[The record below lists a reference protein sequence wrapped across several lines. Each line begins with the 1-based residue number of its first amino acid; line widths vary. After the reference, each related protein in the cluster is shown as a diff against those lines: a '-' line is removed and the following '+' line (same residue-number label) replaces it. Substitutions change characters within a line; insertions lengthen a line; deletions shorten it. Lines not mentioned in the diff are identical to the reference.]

1 VKKSLVDTRFLALDV
16 LRLVLAFW
24 VLYHHLAGTSFAF
37 RTSHESGILEWISF
51 ALYKTGNFAPQ
62 AFFVISGFVISG
74 YLNEKRDN
82 FRKFSH
88 FYWHFIRTRFLSL
101 YPLYLLSLI
110 AIFVNSNEDREYFLW
125 QLFGLGAFNR
135 NYCVLNCPSW
145 SLSAEFFFYL
155 LAPLLCV
162 ILDRMQLIQQKILF
176 AGILVIQCGISIV
189 IQLNSSL
196 ENAWYFLYHYPP
208 YLFLSFMVGFVCF
221 NIGFHNLFSKIRF
234 TPTLRFLGLFAIWI
248 TYIIFFV
255 KYPRFL
261 TTATFTI
268 IPATLSLLF
277 VGMSVEDK
285 RSSSVPDQLSIV
297 VSKVGRATYPIYI
310 LQWTYIGALRL
321 VFNVESIWLFNI
333 LFVIFS
339 IPITFLFRRID
350 ALFRSLFILNAKNRK
365 KSITVSKL
373 GFITII
379 IFFITAMYP
388 NEYTSTNFA
397 PNSKLATKI
406 ESISITTSPE
416 ETQMIDLTLAVSNSS
431 ESGVTATFCMIFME
445 NLGSTMTKFEIKGL
459 IPPRAQ
465 GTITRTLE
473 ITKDVKLSSNPER
486 WNARC
491 F

>member
-1 VKKSLVDTRFLALDV
+1 MLGIFFITSPPYLLLSFVIGFISFNIGIHNLLSKIGMSSIIRFLALF
-16 LRLVLAFW
+16 AIW
-24 VLYHHLAGTSFAF
+24 TSY
-37 RTSHESGILEWISF
+37 IYI
-51 ALYKTGNFAPQ
+51 
-62 AFFVISGFVISG
+62 FVQSP
-74 YLNEKRDN
+74 
-82 FRKFSH
+82 
-88 FYWHFIRTRFLSL
+88 RFLS
-101 YPLYLLSLI
+101 
-110 AIFVNSNEDREYFLW
+110 
-125 QLFGLGAFNR
+125 
-135 NYCVLNCPSW
+135 
-145 SLSAEFFFYL
+145 
-155 LAPLLCV
+155 
-162 ILDRMQLIQQKILF
+162 
-176 AGILVIQCGISIV
+176 
-189 IQLNSSL
+189 
-196 ENAWYFLYHYPP
+196 
-208 YLFLSFMVGFVCF
+208 
-221 NIGFHNLFSKIRF
+221 
-234 TPTLRFLGLFAIWI
+234 
-248 TYIIFFV
+248 
-255 KYPRFL
+255 
-261 TTATFTI
+261 TATFTI

-285 RSSSVPDQLSIV
+285 RSSAVPDKLAHI

-333 LFVIFS
+333 LFLIFS
-339 IPITFLFRRID
+339 IPITFLFLRID
-350 ALFRSLFILNAKNRK
+350 ALFRSLFLLNAKNRK
-365 KSITVSKL
+365 KSLTLSKL
-373 GFITII
+373 GFLTMI

-431 ESGVTATFCMIFME
+431 ESDVTATFCMIFME